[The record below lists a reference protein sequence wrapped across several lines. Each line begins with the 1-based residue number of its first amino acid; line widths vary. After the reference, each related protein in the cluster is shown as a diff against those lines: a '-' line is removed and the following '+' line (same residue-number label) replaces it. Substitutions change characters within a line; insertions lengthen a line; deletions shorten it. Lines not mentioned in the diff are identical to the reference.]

1 MFKQMLNSLA
11 FGWEFVPMLT
21 VKFLYLN
28 QIPDIINGMTPKNIS
43 SSFLLTIDIL
53 KERDTCVND
62 HTEIIW
68 SLFLGLSCG
77 QLI

>member
-1 MFKQMLNSLA
+1 
-11 FGWEFVPMLT
+11 MLT

-28 QIPDIINGMTPKNIS
+28 LTPDMINGITPKNIS
-43 SSFLLTIDIL
+43 SPFLLTIDIL
-53 KERDTCVND
+53 KERDTWVND

-77 QLI
+77 QLL